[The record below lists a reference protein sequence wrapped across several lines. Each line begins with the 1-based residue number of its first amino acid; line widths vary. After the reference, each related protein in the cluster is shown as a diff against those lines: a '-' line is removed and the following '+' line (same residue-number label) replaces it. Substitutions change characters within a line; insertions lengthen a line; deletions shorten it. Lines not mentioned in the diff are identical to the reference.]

1 MVLDQFAVFFN
12 VVLEGMRVELEERPM
27 ILLVEKFK
35 NEKRTNSQFMELIAG
50 FSDLVFLNKIMISR
64 PAAGLLLT

>member
-35 NEKRTNSQFMELIAG
+35 NEKRTNSQ
-50 FSDLVFLNKIMISR
+50 VWN
-64 PAAGLLLT
+64 